1 MSASATPPG
10 ARGPRGPADPPLIAW
25 YGDDF
30 TGASASLEVLAFA
43 GLSAALCLRR
53 PDDEA
58 RAALGELDAVGLA
71 GTARAESPAWMRREL
86 PGAFD
91 WLASSGAPLVHYK
104 LCSTLDSSPTIG
116 SIGCAAEIGLARLG
130 GDALP
135 CLVAAPWMGRHQCF
149 GQLFARAP
157 DGAVHRLDRHPVMAR
172 HPVTPMDE
180 ADVARHLARQTA
192 LATRTL
198 SLDALPDATARFDAL
213 VAGADGPPIV
223 CLDAARDE
231 DLAPLGALLWERRTR
246 SPFVLGSQG
255 VQRALVEHWRASGRL
270 ARSAAPPR
278 LGEAPTLALSGSM
291 SETTARQIEHAGRGG
306 YRARRL
312 DVGAL
317 VREGRPAPGTL
328 GEAVRFARDALAQ
341 GRSPLFYT
349 ALGPDDPA
357 AREAAA
363 TARAAGL
370 DDEALQRRLGRA
382 LGALLRT
389 LLLETGVRRALIA
402 GGDSS
407 GRALEALDAIALRAR
422 LPISPGLSV
431 FTLVADGA
439 LDGLEIALKGG
450 QMGEPDG
457 FESVRRGSA

>member
-1 MSASATPPG
+1 MRAPG
-10 ARGPRGPADPPLIAW
+10 DPPLIAW

-43 GLSAALCLRR
+43 GLSGALFLRR
-53 PDDEA
+53 PDA
-58 RAALGELDAVGLA
+58 ATRAALGELDAVGLA
-71 GTARAESPAWMRREL
+71 GTARAESPEWMDREL

-91 WLASSGAPLVHYK
+91 WLASTGAPLVHYK
-104 LCSTLDSSPTIG
+104 LCSTLDSSPAIG
-116 SIGCAAEIGLARLG
+116 SIGRAAEIAHARLG
-130 GDALP
+130 GDAVP
-135 CLVAAPWMGRHQCF
+135 CLVAAPWMGRYQCF

-180 ADVARHLARQTA
+180 ADVARHLARQGALPTA
-192 LATRTL
+192 TLA
-198 SLDALPDATARFDAL
+198 LDALPDAAARFDAL
-213 VAGADGPPIV
+213 VADGPAIV

-231 DLAPLGALLWERRTR
+231 DLATLGELLWSRRAR

-270 ARSAAPPR
+270 APCAAPPR
-278 LGEAPTLALSGSM
+278 LAEAPTLALSGSM
-291 SETTARQIEHAGRGG
+291 SETTARQIDRAERGG

-312 DVGAL
+312 DVAAL
-317 VREGRPAPGTL
+317 VREERVPREAL
-328 GEAVRFARDALAQ
+328 DAAVRFACEALAA
-341 GRSPLFYT
+341 GRSPLLYT

-357 AREAAA
+357 VREATDA
-363 TARAAGL
+363 ARATGLAG
-370 DDEALQRRLGRA
+370 EALQRRLGRA
-382 LGALLRT
+382 LGTLLRT
-389 LLLETGVRRALIA
+389 LLVETDVRRALIA

-407 GRALEALDAIALRAR
+407 GRALEALGAVALRAR

-431 FTLVADGA
+431 FTLVADGE

-457 FESVRRGSA
+457 FESVRLGGRGEG